1 MPIDGDESAYKDPGA
16 QAYGEQH
23 RARTLQNLRN
33 RARQLGFGL
42 VNIDSGELLQGTVP

>member
-1 MPIDGDESAYKDPGA
+1 MDYKDPGA
-16 QAYGEQH
+16 EAYEEQH

-42 VNIDSGELLQGTVP
+42 VHVDTGELLQGPVS